1 MRNKISVIS
10 INLNNTDG
18 LKSTI
23 ESIRNQNVQ
32 PFEYIVIDG
41 GSNDDLTDLIN
52 ENSEFI
58 TKYISENDNG
68 IYDAMNKGAS
78 ICNGEWIAFLNS
90 GDIYYPNV
98 VEELSISLKES
109 KFDFTIG
116 SVDIFNNCG
125 DKIFTKYPLLNKNGL
140 LKLTEMPAA
149 HLSIF
154 VRKQLFESLGGFNQD
169 FSISADYD
177 FVSRM
182 YKKTQNIYTFK
193 NKVGRFFLG
202 GISGNPKRF
211 IEDFKILRSNQVNL
225 FSALFITIKKYF
237 GYALGFIIPK
247 RLKQFRFRL
256 LSK

>member
-1 MRNKISVIS
+1 MFNKISVIS

-18 LKSTI
+18 LKKTI
-23 ESIRNQNVQ
+23 ESISNQSVQ

-41 GSNDDLTDLIN
+41 GSTDDLTDMIN

-58 TKYISENDNG
+58 TKYISENDDG

-90 GDIYYPNV
+90 GDIYYPDV
-98 VEELSISLKES
+98 IEELSISLKQLE
-109 KFDFTIG
+109 FDFTIG

-125 DKIFTKYPLLNKNGL
+125 DKIFTKHPLVKKNGL

-154 VRKQLFESLGGFNQD
+154 VRKKLFDSLGGFNQN

-182 YKKTQNIYTFK
+182 YRKTQNIYTFK
-193 NKVGRFFLG
+193 NKVGKFFLG
-202 GISGNPKRF
+202 GISGNPERF
-211 IEDFKILRSNQVNL
+211 IEDFKILRMNQVN
-225 FSALFITIKKYF
+225 FFFALFITIKKYF
-237 GYALGFIIPK
+237 GYALDFIIPK
-247 RLKQFRFRL
+247 NLKQLRL

>member
-1 MRNKISVIS
+1 MCNKISVIS

-125 DKIFTKYPLLNKNGL
+125 DKIFTKYPLLNKN
-140 LKLTEMPAA
+140 
-149 HLSIF
+149 
-154 VRKQLFESLGGFNQD
+154 
-169 FSISADYD
+169 
-177 FVSRM
+177 
-182 YKKTQNIYTFK
+182 
-193 NKVGRFFLG
+193 
-202 GISGNPKRF
+202 
-211 IEDFKILRSNQVNL
+211 RS
-225 FSALFITIKKYF
+225 
-237 GYALGFIIPK
+237 
-247 RLKQFRFRL
+247 
-256 LSK
+256 